1 MIESEKHALFMAEVI
16 KGVTR
21 SLNVPFIFKASYD
34 KANRTSIRSFR
45 GPGLAEGLRI
55 LKKVKDE
62 VHVPVLTDVH
72 ETADVAKVAEVAD
85 VLQIPAFL
93 CRQTDL
99 VVAAAM
105 SERVVNIKKGQFVS
119 PWDMKHAVEKC
130 RSAGNDRV
138 FVTERGSSFRLQQ
151 SGRRHALAGHHAQVC
166 ARSF

>member
-1 MIESEKHALFMAEVI
+1 MSVSFQIDGVDVGCGGLFLIAGPCVIESEKHALFMAEVI

-45 GPGLAEGLRI
+45 GPGLVEGLRI

-72 ETADVAKVAEVAD
+72 EAKDVPKVAEVAD

-99 VVAAAM
+99 VVAA
-105 SERVVNIKKGQFVS
+105 G
-119 PWDMKHAVEKC
+119 
-130 RSAGNDRV
+130 
-138 FVTERGSSFRLQQ
+138 
-151 SGRRHALAGHHAQVC
+151 
-166 ARSF
+166 